1 VTEPIPHKYAIQRKD
16 IAIAVLLAFVFR
28 LCYLLL
34 LDRAI
39 DMADSIHYINMGVQ
53 FSGGDALQFD
63 ENLPVLY
70 SIFGA
75 LVHIVISNWEWA
87 FWCVSLIASALIVIP
102 VYYLAFELHGIMSA
116 RISALLV
123 AIWPWL
129 IDYGSRIAPEA
140 LAVTLWFTSIYL
152 LYRAMNSG
160 GVFLWIAPLSFAAL
174 HLTRPEGTFMMLASP
189 IAAGI
194 LVAKTD
200 REQYKRWI
208 QFTVT
213 AALLLIVYALVMKV
227 VIGTATISY
236 RAPMAGDT
244 VDYFRRGAVDM
255 AKTFL
260 QMNFNVIPVML
271 GPFLLVFWGL
281 GFFRPLA
288 INRNVRLE
296 AVILFFCLLQWS
308 LALAAFSPAPRY
320 LMTVVIALSLWS
332 AKGIEQLT
340 LRAALNQ
347 RFAWLKFVPVLL
359 VVGTMLL
366 GTVSEIAAEKMG
378 EMPRTPKEYR
388 IAGNWLKEHH
398 ARGLIISRKPQ
409 IGFYANMPTMGP
421 SSDAT
426 PESLIEYVKETGARY
441 VALDERYSAGLIPG
455 LNSLLFDPK
464 SNMHFELL
472 RDDVSPYPG
481 AKVVLYRVVTP
492 GIEYLSED
500 EFPKTRSHMGP
511 DQQRRSK

>member
-1 VTEPIPHKYAIQRKD
+1 M
-16 IAIAVLLAFVFR
+16 LLAFIFR
-28 LCYLLL
+28 VCYLLF

-53 FSGGDALQFD
+53 FTGGDALEFD

-70 SIFGA
+70 SVFGA
-75 LVHIVISNWEWA
+75 IAHVFISNWEWA
-87 FWCVSLIASALIVIP
+87 FWCVSLMASTLIVIP

-129 IDYGSRIAPEA
+129 VDYGSRIAPEA

-152 LYRAMNSG
+152 LYRAMTDG
-160 GVFLWIAPLSFAAL
+160 GWTLWVAPLSFAAL

-189 IAAGI
+189 IAAAI

-200 REQYKRWI
+200 REHYRRWI
-208 QFTVT
+208 QFTGTVII
-213 AALLLIVYALVMKV
+213 LLLAYAITMKV
-227 VIGTATISY
+227 LIGTVTISY

-244 VDYFRRGAVDM
+244 FDYFRRGGVDM

-271 GPFLLVFWGL
+271 GPILLVFWGL

-288 INRNVRLE
+288 LNRKFRLE
-296 AVILFFCLLQWS
+296 AVILFFCFLQWA

-320 LMTVVIALSLWS
+320 LMAVVVALSLWS
-332 AKGIEQLT
+332 VKGIEQLT

-347 RFAWLKFVPVLL
+347 RFAWLKWVPILL
-359 VVGTMLL
+359 VVCTMLL
-366 GTVSEIAAEKMG
+366 GTAAEIAADKMG
-378 EMPRTPKEYR
+378 EIPRTPKEYR
-388 IAGNWLKEHH
+388 LAGNWLKENGE
-398 ARGLIISRKPQ
+398 RGLIISRKPQ
-409 IGFYANMPTMGP
+409 IGFYANMPAIGP
-421 SSDAT
+421 PADVT
-426 PESLIEYVKETGARY
+426 PETLVAYVKETGARY
-441 VALDERYSAGLIPG
+441 VALDERYSAALIPG
-455 LNSLLFDPK
+455 LNSLLFDPHSDTNFK
-464 SNMHFELL
+464 LL

-481 AKVVLYRVVTP
+481 AKVVLYEVIVP
-492 GIEYLSED
+492 GIQYLPED
-500 EFPKTRSHMGP
+500 EFPTTRSHMGP
-511 DQQRRSK
+511 DQKRRVED